1 MIHVDI
7 FARHLLY
14 M

>member
-7 FARHLLY
+7 RRP
-14 M
+14 MDW